1 MQSFAKRDITVDGV
15 RVQVLQAGNGAPLLY
30 LHAAGTTGGFQEL
43 LPLAEKRTLIIP
55 IHPGFGDSDDD
66 PRIDSVIDYVVH
78 YAALFDQLGFDA
90 SVDLIGHSLG
100 GWIASLFAVFHSHR
114 VRRLALCSP
123 VGLRIPE
130 HPTKDLFMIP
140 PVRFMEY
147 MFESPPAMPKTRD
160 GADPN
165 EITVRRYREMTSLA
179 RFSWSRNYDPKLER
193 WLARVTVPVLL
204 LWGEQDRI
212 VPVQQAKYWA
222 DHLGGPAEIATFN
235 GAGHVLW
242 RESAAAVGRLT
253 TFFQSDRQ
261 VQATVLS

>member
-15 RVQVLQAGNGAPLLY
+15 RVQVLQAGHGAPLVY

-55 IHPGFGDSDDD
+55 IHPGFGASDDD
-66 PRIDSVIDYVVH
+66 PRIDSVVDYVVH
-78 YAALFDQLGFDA
+78 YAALFDQLGLDA
-90 SVDLIGHSLG
+90 PVDLIGHSLG
-100 GWIASLFAVFHSHR
+100 GWIASSFAVFHGHR
-114 VRRLALCSP
+114 VRRLALCCP
-123 VGLRIPE
+123 VGLRVPE
-130 HPTKDLFMIP
+130 HPTADLFMIP
-140 PVRFMEY
+140 PERLVEY
-147 MFESPPAMPKTRD
+147 TFVSPPAMPQPQD
-160 GADPN
+160 GTDPTA
-165 EITVRRYREMTSLA
+165 IKAMRYREMASLA
-179 RFSWSRNYDPKLER
+179 RFSWSRNYEPKLER

-212 VPVQQAKYWA
+212 IPVQQAKFWA

-253 TFFQSDRQ
+253 TFFQSDQ
-261 VQATVLS
+261 QAQAAVLS